1 MEVAGDLKEC
11 IDRIL
16 NKDSIDLVY
25 AIAKRNLNEDTVR
38 TVCMFFACISTS
50 PQARRITRILVGDTD
65 EIPAQKKKKGY
76 MHRVSVVFLVGFA
89 RRVAAKYGDEHYLTR
104 LCVLVSHLYSWRH
117 HSFWHRAVRESPM
130 LQWKPDDALL
140 HMDANADIVDFYG
153 TFRVVFG

>member
-1 MEVAGDLKEC
+1 MEHF
-11 IDRIL
+11 DRIL
-16 NKDSIDLVY
+16 LSKDSIETVYDIARRELTEENVRLVCLY
-25 AIAKRNLNEDTVR
+25 
-38 TVCMFFACISTS
+38 FACISTS

-65 EIPAQKKKKGY
+65 EISAQKKKGY

-89 RRVAAKYGDEHYLTR
+89 RRVAAKYGDNHYLTR

-130 LQWKPDDALL
+130 LQSKPDDAIL